1 MQDAAADRTC
11 RALSPLRD
19 VLAALYISRCT
30 FVAALPSPVHTLPI
44 VFKTVLDLFQKPVLL
59 QNDFMQ
65 LG

>member
-44 VFKTVLDLFQKPVLL
+44 VFKTVLDLFQKSVLF
-59 QNDFMQ
+59 DFMQ